1 MLPGNG
7 ARKRTKILKGILDQ
21 NRQILGLD
29 PVPKRSR
36 SRVWIVV
43 GAACVLFTGMFLL
56 LHSSANGPSVAPP
69 PGGNPHLSGLPATH
83 PGPPVASASRPPS
96 PALPGSFTAAL
107 SPSDYLALAMT
118 RALPVR
124 RVLGLGVKTIMI
136 DAGHGGKA
144 TGTTGAEGTHEKDIT
159 LDIARRLRQRLS
171 AGTGYNILVTRD
183 FDRDCSLRERVE
195 RANIQKADLFISIHV
210 NSLPQ
215 HSVNIVETYFFG
227 PTTDRNT
234 LRLAATENQDSD
246 YAISDFDAVVGR
258 IANRLKFEESSRLAH
273 VVHQSIFSGLKA
285 RNPALRDC
293 GVKRAPFV
301 ILLGVDM
308 PGILVEVSCM
318 SNREEERKLRDSVY
332 RERIAGFIEQGIINY
347 LNQRSGS

>member
-1 MLPGNG
+1 
-7 ARKRTKILKGILDQ
+7 
-21 NRQILGLD
+21 
-29 PVPKRSR
+29 
-36 SRVWIVV
+36 
-43 GAACVLFTGMFLL
+43 
-56 LHSSANGPSVAPP
+56 
-69 PGGNPHLSGLPATH
+69 
-83 PGPPVASASRPPS
+83 
-96 PALPGSFTAAL
+96 
-107 SPSDYLALAMT
+107 MT

-144 TGTTGAEGTHEKDIT
+144 TGTTGREGTHEKDIT
-159 LDIARRLRQRLS
+159 LDIARRLRQRLDS
-171 AGTGYNILVTRD
+171 NTQYRILVTRD
-183 FDRDCSLRERVE
+183 TDRDCSLRERVE
-195 RANIQKADLFISIHV
+195 LANTQKADLFISIHV

-227 PTTDRNT
+227 PTTDRDT
-234 LRLAATENQDSD
+234 LRLAAAENQDSD

-258 IANRLKFEESSRLAH
+258 IANRLKFEESSRMAH
-273 VVHQSIFSGLKA
+273 VVHQSIFSGMRA
-285 RNPALRDC
+285 QNPSLRDC

-318 SNREEERKLRDSVY
+318 SNREEERKLLDPGY